1 MILLNIRLHNYQL
14 HRYVK
19 SLISKDG
26 VGCEGSL
33 FANESRYYQNELFI
47 TV

>member
-1 MILLNIRLHNYQL
+1 MIILNILLHNYQL

-26 VGCEGSL
+26 VAGEGSL
-33 FANESRYYQNELFI
+33 FANESRYYQNELFS